1 MHFLVTLD
9 PGGVWHW
16 RLRSTDQRTIAVGG
30 EDYAT
35 RVACEDGIDLVKIT
49 NRGTPTR
56 YTP

>member
-1 MHFLVTLD
+1 M
-9 PGGVWHW
+9 
-16 RLRSTDQRTIAVGG
+16 STDKRTIAASA

-35 RVACEDGIDLVKIT
+35 RVACEDGIDLVKLT